1 MEVWKDIK
9 GYEGMYQISNL
20 GRVKALERIDSR
32 GLRRKE
38 KILKYNNTK
47 NGYLEAVL
55 CKNGKTKHI
64 TVHRLVA
71 IHFIENIN
79 NLPIVNHIDGNKQ
92 NNKVDNLE
100 WCTYSYNVKHAFRTG
115 LAKITDETRE
125 KMSNAHKGE
134 KSSNYNKKL
143 SDLTRNKISKSKK
156 GKCTGKNN
164 PMYGKYHS
172 DETKKKIG
180 ENKKVKIICITTDE
194 KFDSLTLASQKYNVR
209 LQYIS
214 ACCRGKQKSAGKHVI
229 TGEKLMWKYLKDSE

>member
-1 MEVWKDIK
+1 MEVWKEIK

-156 GKCTGKNN
+156 
-164 PMYGKYHS
+164 
-172 DETKKKIG
+172 KIG

-214 ACCRGKQKSAGKHVI
+214 ACCRGKQKSAGKHAI
-229 TGEKLMWKYLKDSE
+229 TGEKLVWKYLKDSE